1 MQNKNPLSFPMLV
14 VAIILGVVLFK
25 KFDFEKF
32 RFEEPAIAVVYII
45 GFVIAVVFLIKTKR
59 NS

>member
-25 KFDFEKF
+25 KFDFEKL

>member
-25 KFDFEKF
+25 KFDFEKL

-45 GFVIAVVFLIKTKR
+45 GFVIAVLFLVKSNKK
-59 NS
+59 S

>member
-1 MQNKNPLSFPMLV
+1 MLV